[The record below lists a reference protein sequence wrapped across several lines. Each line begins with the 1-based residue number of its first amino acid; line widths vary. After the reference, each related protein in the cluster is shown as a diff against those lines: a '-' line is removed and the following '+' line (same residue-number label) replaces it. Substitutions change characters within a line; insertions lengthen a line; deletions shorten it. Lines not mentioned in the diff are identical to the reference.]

1 MVVSSVPGG
10 ERASSAIVDDSS
22 IGEFEIG
29 IPLML
34 TSTDGTGGQT
44 GRLRGADGFGFNGS
58 AAAKNLLVN
67 EPVAMGNLGSARKR
81 LASEPTM
88 TDSH

>member
-1 MVVSSVPGG
+1 MLEGNW
-10 ERASSAIVDDSS
+10 ASSAYQDDSS
-22 IGEFEIG
+22 IGESKSESHRYR
-29 IPLML
+29 L
-34 TSTDGTGGQT
+34 STDGAGGQT

-81 LASEPTM
+81 LASELTM
-88 TDSH
+88 QDWD